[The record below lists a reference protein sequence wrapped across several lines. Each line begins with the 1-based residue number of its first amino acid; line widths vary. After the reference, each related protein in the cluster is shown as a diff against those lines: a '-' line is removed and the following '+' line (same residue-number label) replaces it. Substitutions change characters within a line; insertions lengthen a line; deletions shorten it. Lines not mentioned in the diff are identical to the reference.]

1 MNAANNQ
8 RSAPDIEDFWQR
20 YLATLPAD
28 SEIRSRPFIAEA
40 FGDSPDLADELAA
53 LILAGTKTATCSAL
67 WEYEAEGAAH
77 PRAGTITILLTG
89 RGEPCA
95 ILEATEVTI
104 RAFRDVDAELAY
116 DEGEDDRTLA
126 SWRAEHWKYFSRVLP
141 KIGREPT
148 EDMPLVCE
156 RFRVLWQS
164 EPRP

>member
-1 MNAANNQ
+1 MNAAHNP
-8 RSAPDIEDFWQR
+8 RSAPDIENFWQR
-20 YLATLPAD
+20 FLATLPAD
-28 SEIRSRPFIAEA
+28 SEIRSRPYLTDA
-40 FGDSPDLADELAA
+40 FGDSPELADELAA

-67 WEYEAEGAAH
+67 WEYEAEGVA
-77 PRAGTITILLTG
+77 PPGVGTITILLTG
-89 RGEPCA
+89 RSEPCA
-95 ILEATEVTI
+95 ILETIEVTI

-116 DEGEDDRTLA
+116 YEGEDDRTLA
-126 SWRAEHWKYFSRVLP
+126 SWRAAHWKYFSRVLP